1 MHSARIKKRRYTVIE
16 DKFDLT
22 FYCGEDLYSDGDV
35 ENELLAAVQEKEN
48 IEKCLIE
55 GNSWPHLYHLSN
67 IRENILEWY
76 DFNPKGSLLE
86 IGAGCGAVTGLFC
99 SKVERVVAI
108 DLSKR
113 RSMVNATRNENFNN
127 LTIMLGNFEDIKIE
141 EKFDY
146 VTLVGVFEYS
156 IYYISSDD
164 PFGDMLKKAKSF
176 LKPGGKLIIAIE
188 NKYGMKYFAGA
199 TEDHSGRMFDG
210 IENYAEVDRVRTF
223 SRRTLEKML
232 TKAGFE
238 KNDFYYPMPDYKL
251 PSEIYSDKH
260 MPSFGS
266 IRNACVSYD
275 RDRYELIDERL
286 FADAACEDDMF
297 ADLANSF
304 LIISHNPGTEETKAV
319 DAALEDTVYAKYNR
333 LRAPQYQIS
342 TRIYT
347 DAKGRRVAEKKALR
361 EEAVAHIE
369 QLTENRKKLL
379 AAGDNR
385 VIEILSNENGKAV
398 FPYVKGRS
406 LEDKVNAALTK
417 KDKLIAA
424 MHEAVA
430 AIYTYDKK
438 QICPFEKTDAY
449 KKVFGES
456 GSFFV
461 GHDAL
466 KVANVDSTFSNFV
479 ESEDGKLVCLDYEW
493 VFDFPVPLEYLKYR
507 TLYYYFSMN
516 RAYIIRHM
524 NEQEFLQEF
533 GLSTELVAACMEM
546 DDAFQQYVHG
556 ENRKYIY
563 TRNYEKKVY
572 NLGKNM
578 QHGESWFMSI
588 VEGVHKLNQELGPHR
603 RDLVECEVN
612 MHRRSE
618 TLDRVKRVA
627 KNPALIVRKVK
638 SKLGK
643 EEA

>member
-1 MHSARIKKRRYTVIE
+1 MIE

-35 ENELLAAVQEKEN
+35 ENELLAAVQDKEN

-113 RSMVNATRNENFNN
+113 RSMVNATRNEAYDN

-319 DAALEDTVYAKYNR
+319 DALLEDTEYAKYNR
-333 LRAPQYQIS
+333 LRAPQYQLS

-347 DAKGRRVAEKKALR
+347 DASGQRVAEKKALR
-361 EEAVAHIE
+361 KEAVPHIT
-369 QLTENRKKLL
+369 QLSENRQKLL

-385 VIEILSNENGKAV
+385 VVEIISNERGKAI
-398 FPYVKGRS
+398 FPYVKGKS
-406 LEDKVNAALTK
+406 LEEKVNAALMK
-417 KDKLIAA
+417 KDKLIAT
-424 MHEAVA
+424 MHEAMD
-430 AIYTYDKK
+430 AIYTYDKN
-438 QICPFEKTDAY
+438 QLCAFEMTEAY
-449 KKVFGES
+449 KEVFGET
-456 GSFFV
+456 GSFFN
-461 GHDAL
+461 GHEAL
-466 KVANVDSTFSNFV
+466 KVANVDSTFANFV
-479 ESEDGKLVCLDYEW
+479 EAEDGRLVCLDYEW

-516 RAYIIRHM
+516 RAYIVRHM

-533 GLSTELVAACMEM
+533 GLSTELVEACMEM
-546 DDAFQQYVHG
+546 DDAFQQLVHG

-563 TRNYEKKVY
+563 TKNYEKKVY

-612 MHRRSE
+612 MHRKSE
-618 TLDRVKRVA
+618 TLDRVKRVT

-643 EEA
+643 NES